1 MMVNNGE
8 SEGLVEEAGHGFL
21 GHLTPAIVPHC
32 PYQDRDQFLDDFKHA
47 ENTISKDNEWLL
59 VTGVGRTIFEAHFLE
74 TEIPP
79 FSRWAAYDQ
88 ELEVLLIRMTKHP
101 AHESAS
107 RTFNTILMDAID
119 PMGLKY
125 SLAQIGGA
133 THFGAGGGKE
143 ADEAW
148 RPKHVFRDRSPTW
161 PSVVLEVS
169 YSETKPKL
177 QSGVRFWHRESQ
189 GDVKVILTMHI
200 SKTSPQ
206 ITIEK
211 WEENAD
217 GHFGRTQKIVITRN
231 SGGIRFSGAPLV
243 IAFHKLFLRQPT
255 IPKEQNVVLNQ
266 NKLEILAGAIW
277 DEQQF

>member
-1 MMVNNGE
+1 MIISNGE

-32 PYQDRDQFLDDFKHA
+32 FYQDRDQFLDDFKHA
-47 ENTISKDNEWLL
+47 ESTISKDNEWLL
-59 VTGVGRTIFEAHFLE
+59 VTGVGRTMFETHFLE

-101 AHESAS
+101 AHELEALPISA
-107 RTFNTILMDAID
+107 L
-119 PMGLKY
+119 
-125 SLAQIGGA
+125 GG
-133 THFGAGGGKE
+133 TKE

-148 RPKHVFRDRSPTW
+148 RPKYISRDQSLTW
-161 PSVVLEVS
+161 PSVVLEVA

-177 QSGVRFWHRESQ
+177 QSAVRFWHRESE

-217 GHFGRTQKIVITRN
+217 AHFGRTQKIVITRN
-231 SGGIRFSGAPLV
+231 FGAIRFSGAPLV
-243 IAFHKLFLRQPT
+243 IAFHKLFLRQPN
-255 IPKEQNVVLNQ
+255 IPKEQNVVLDQ
-266 NKLEILAGAIW
+266 NKLEILAGVIW
-277 DEQQF
+277 DEQRF